1 MNKDFVLNVGDEI
14 YYKNVFGENR
24 FGEVSLTSYDGKTIK
39 EFERIKNARVI
50 KVMRPTLEIVYE
62 RKETLDDVEREY
74 LSNALKP
81 FRCRVISIEK
91 AKKYSNKEYIYVEL
105 TTDNPVENDC
115 MIFPDF
121 KKGTMYKDMETD
133 KKYTLE
139 ELGL

>member
-1 MNKDFVLNVGDEI
+1 MNKNFVLNVGDKI
-14 YYKNVFGENR
+14 YYNNIFGENR
-24 FGEVSLTSYDGKTIK
+24 FGEVSLTSYDGKTVE

-50 KVMRPTLEIVYE
+50 KVMRPILKPVYE
-62 RKETLDDVEREY
+62 RKEILDGAERQY

-81 FRCRVISIEK
+81 FRCRVISVEK
-91 AKKYSNKEYIYVEL
+91 DERYSNKEYIYVEL
-105 TTDNPVENDC
+105 TTDNPVEKDC
-115 MIFPDF
+115 IIFPDF